1 MVAASIAVGPG
12 HYRGRRS
19 AAACAG
25 VRRSS
30 TISTARFR
38 WAPRRRRR
46 TVCSRAR
53 RAHLVADL
61 VCLSPGG
68 QSAVARARARGRRG
82 LKLAVDELLRFSRF
96 DDLTLTEMAFKE
108 EPDDERPKPQAFVA
122 ATSLQARRR
131 GGGCFAR
138 SPLAHDCRPRV
149 RFRSAARKGSKQW
162 PAK

>member
-25 VRRSS
+25 VRRLFQPPDSAGRQGGGDELCVPAQDTLTSS
-30 TISTARFR
+30 LTSFVYRPA
-38 WAPRRRRR
+38 
-46 TVCSRAR
+46 
-53 RAHLVADL
+53 
-61 VCLSPGG
+61 G

-82 LKLAVDELLRFSRF
+82 LKLAADDLLRFSRF

-138 SPLAHDCRPRV
+138 SQLAHDRRPRV